1 MAQYM
6 RWIGKF
12 LILLGCVG
20 YPLLAHLAVMQP
32 QTGPM
37 RLVLAIIPLV
47 ALAIWA
53 ARRPNKYFWFLTGL
67 AIASGIYILL
77 VPARVNIAAV
87 YGIPHAAINLFLFWL
102 FGRTLLRGQEAL
114 ITRVARRVHGALP
127 QQLEIYTRQVTIAWC
142 IFFAAQIIISIL
154 LFIFAPIATWSFY
167 INFLDLPLVAL
178 MFLAEYA
185 YRITCYRSHPH
196 TPIWKT
202 VQAFTKDFSSSEG
215 ADAR

>member
-1 MAQYM
+1 MNRRPAIPDPPARKGFLPLGLAAWLGGAALL
-6 RWIGKF
+6 RWQAPW
-12 LILLGCVG
+12 L
-20 YPLLAHLAVMQP
+20 YA
-32 QTGPM
+32 
-37 RLVLAIIPLV
+37 LVALLV

-53 ARRPNKYFWFLTGL
+53 ARRPNKYFWLLTGL
-67 AIASGIYILL
+67 AIASAIYVVLAPTRL
-77 VPARVNIAAV
+77 NIAAV

-102 FGRTLLRGQEAL
+102 FGRTLLRGRDAL
-114 ITRVARRVHGALP
+114 ITRVARRVHGTLP
-127 QQLEIYTRQVTIAWC
+127 PQLEMYTRQVTIAWC
-142 IFFAAQIIISIL
+142 VFFAGQIIISIL
-154 LFIFAPIATWSFY
+154 LFSFAPIATWSLY

-185 YRITCYRSHPH
+185 YRKAYYRSHPH